1 MVSLPVGAGAHGKQI
16 ILRIAILVHY
26 GYSRWPR
33 PSAEKGK
40 FRCSA
45 RGQRSVVSRAE
56 QPSIRARNFLHVRRL
71 RLFLV
76 VRKAILLALL
86 L

>member
-45 RGQRSVVSRAE
+45 RGQRS
-56 QPSIRARNFLHVRRL
+56 IRARNFLHVRRL